1 MSIGKRV
8 SVLALLLCSSI
19 ALAGCFGKSKKG
31 PQPSPLPVINS
42 SFAIKQAWNLRM
54 GEVNFP
60 LVPRVLSGN
69 RVLLADSKGTVW
81 MLNAANGNVLWQT
94 ALGVNLTAGVGS
106 DGNITAVVSRDNDLI
121 ALDEQGKEI
130 WRKRIT
136 SQVLT
141 PPLVG
146 GGRIFLS
153 AADHSILAFDAS
165 NGSGLWRQQQN
176 TPEALVLRRD
186 SVLDAYENTLIL
198 GLTSNLYG
206 VDPDTGAPRWGA
218 AIGNPR
224 GTNEVDRLADLVGGA
239 ARNGDIFCACSY
251 QNAIACVK
259 NGGEVLWSKSSSCES
274 GVAVDPSRLYEVESN
289 GRIYALDQSSGN
301 TVWVN
306 EQLRY
311 RHLSAPLVLGDRTLV
326 IGDLDGNVHLL
337 SREDGSFLGRLT
349 TNSSGIEV
357 TPVAVGNMLVIVTK
371 NGTVYGFSPE

>member
-1 MSIGKRV
+1 MSIQKRIGFF
-8 SVLALLLCSSI
+8 ALLICSSI
-19 ALAGCFGKSKKG
+19 VLAGCFGKSKKG

-42 SFAIKQAWNLRM
+42 SLVPKQAWSMRI
-54 GEVNFP
+54 GDVGFP
-60 LVPRVLSGN
+60 LVPRVLDGN

-81 MLNAANGNVLWQT
+81 MLNAATGNVLWQK

-106 DGNITAVVSRDNDLI
+106 DGKITAVVSRDNDLI
-121 ALDEQGKEI
+121 ALDEQGNEI

-146 GGRIFLS
+146 GGRVFLN
-153 AADHSILAFDAS
+153 AADRSILAFDAS
-165 NGSGLWRQQQN
+165 NGAGLWRQQQN
-176 TPEALVLRRD
+176 TPEALVLRRNG
-186 SVLDAYENTLIL
+186 VLEAYENSLIL
-198 GLTSNLYG
+198 GLTANLYG

-224 GTNEVDRLADLVGGA
+224 GTNEVDRLAELVGGA
-239 ARNGDIFCACSY
+239 ARNGNIFCACSY
-251 QNAIACVK
+251 QNAVACVK
-259 NGGEVLWSKSSSCES
+259 DGGEVLWGKSSTCEN
-274 GVAVDPSRLYEVESN
+274 GVAVDPYRLYEVEGN
-289 GRIYALDQSSGN
+289 GSIYALDQSNGD
-301 TVWVN
+301 TIWVN

-311 RHLSAPLVLGDRTLV
+311 RHLSAPLVLGNRTLV

-357 TPVAVGNMLVIVTK
+357 TPVAVGNMLIIVTK